1 MHASYVCVCVHLF
14 SSIVVIV
21 FHILLSLILA
31 TALFR
36 FFFANLN
43 RKRNNAVGHQQ
54 RRSWNAKLRSCSPSL
69 PLPPHVSLACFT
81 FRCVVMVDVCLIHE
95 ANIACPPR
103 C

>member
-36 FFFANLN
+36 FFFCKSEPQEKQRSRPPATPKLE
-43 RKRNNAVGHQQ
+43 RKIAFLFSLTPPPAPCKPGVFHLP
-54 RRSWNAKLRSCSPSL
+54 LRSNG
-69 PLPPHVSLACFT
+69 
-81 FRCVVMVDVCLIHE
+81 RCVF
-95 ANIACPPR
+95 NS
-103 C
+103 